1 MLQLLGLSEV
11 LCDNLGDF
19 VIFYKL
25 VRFQLL
31 GLDLR
36 VTVFVLSFVFLPL
49 LVLFQHFLLK
59 VGPESAVTKGHQ
71 GLAVEVGHHLK
82 HGVVVSP
89 VCVVKTVL
97 KLGQFKSNVS
107 S

>member
-36 VTVFVLSFVFLPL
+36 VTVFVLLFVFLPL
-49 LVLFQHFLLK
+49 LVDRLWSQETSTT
-59 VGPESAVTKGHQ
+59 G
-71 GLAVEVGHHLK
+71 
-82 HGVVVSP
+82 
-89 VCVVKTVL
+89 
-97 KLGQFKSNVS
+97 
-107 S
+107 

>member
-1 MLQLLGLSEV
+1 M
-11 LCDNLGDF
+11 
-19 VIFYKL
+19 
-25 VRFQLL
+25 
-31 GLDLR
+31 
-36 VTVFVLSFVFLPL
+36 FVLSFVFLPL
-49 LVLFQHFLLK
+49 LVLLQHLLLE
-59 VGPESAVTKGHQ
+59 VGPKSTVAQGHQ
-71 GLAVEVGHHLK
+71 GLAVEVGHHLE